1 MRKNQEQKREDMTL
15 RSLKRRLRH
24 LPEVEVPGTL
34 ESRLFAMVP
43 DRGAKVA
50 REEKAKRHPEAR
62 SFGVAAAAAVLI
74 LALMLALDYGFSTHG
89 QVLFAEIY
97 DDTSLCY
104 PTWEQANIPYD
115 QNNGCVERTLPRGL
129 KWPMICPNE
138 AGY

>member
-15 RSLKRRLRH
+15 RSLKTRLRH

-34 ESRLFAMVP
+34 ETRLFAMVP

-50 REEKAKRHPEAR
+50 REEKAKRHPGAW
-62 SFGVAAAAAVLI
+62 SFGAATAAAVLI
-74 LALMLALDYGFSTHG
+74 LALMLMVDYALSTHG
-89 QVLFAEIY
+89 QVVFTEI

-104 PTWEQANIPYD
+104 PGWEQGNILYD
-115 QNNGCVERTLPRGL
+115 QNNGLVERTLPRGL
-129 KWPMICPNE
+129 KWPMIYPNE